1 MRPVFPGCLFFLALG
16 IVLADLRWV
25 PACVAAQVAILL
37 LFVAVGV
44 SCSPVQRVGLAY
56 GVLLAAGILGLDAK
70 LERATGPEWPP
81 FEATLEGQVCHSDR
95 RPGWAAVELCRV
107 SFVDV
112 ARPGTVTR
120 VRLVEGGQG
129 LESGPLR
136 TLALGDVV
144 RVRAQVAPLSER
156 RNPGS
161 RGSRRSLERRGVGAQ
176 GRLSNPLLV
185 VSVERGASTA
195 ILARM
200 ARWIDT
206 LRQKISNR
214 LQGSGAGGELLA
226 ALGVGDQSGLGEEV
240 RDAFRKL
247 GVSHLLAISGL
258 HLYLVA
264 GFAYATTWLI
274 LCRLGPL
281 AAGYDLRR
289 ASLLAAVVIAF
300 GYALLA
306 GWGVPVRRA
315 LVLILALS
323 WGFTAQRV
331 NSGLNILAAAGLGI
345 LVLDPAALFEP
356 GAQLS
361 FGASAGLLISAGRVS
376 QAQNQ
381 QPSPHWGLKLVRS
394 GYELLR
400 VSAVAIASTA
410 PLIVLYGWPQSP
422 FGLIANLFAVPVTAL
437 FLLPLALGGALIAA
451 LPSFWI
457 GADWLAFAATLAN
470 LCMQGVVWLASWLP
484 GSAEVRP
491 PPMGIWVLSCGLAL
505 FSIGQRRA
513 WAQVLGCVLVLAL
526 LIGGGAPVRPSLVG
540 ARLVV
545 LEVGQGDAILVQ
557 GESAAVLVDAGWGEG
572 PRKGLGETAVVPAL
586 FALGVTRLDVVV
598 ATHADADHRGGLEAV
613 LARVP
618 VGELWLPAR
627 GRDDPEFAPLVTQAL
642 ERGTRVVERGAGDA
656 PLRLGDLLVKSIW
669 PPRTGD
675 GLSRN
680 ERSLVIRVEKD
691 EFSVLLTGDIG
702 VKSERLLIESGI
714 DLRSTVLKVGH
725 HGSRGSSSRRFLD
738 AVNPAVAIVSAGCHT
753 RRSLPSQEALARL
766 SSSGAV
772 LWWTGR
778 DGAVVVPMDEPLR
791 VLSWRPKKIR
801 TTCGDTR

>member
-44 SCSPVQRVGLAY
+44 SCSPTQRVGLAY
-56 GVLLAAGILGLDAK
+56 GVFLAAGILGLDAK

-107 SFVDV
+107 AFVDV

-129 LESGPLR
+129 LEGGPLR
-136 TLALGDVV
+136 TLARGDVV

-195 ILARM
+195 ILAKM

-206 LRQKISNR
+206 LRQKIANR
-214 LQGSGAGGELLA
+214 LRGSGAGGELLA

-247 GVSHLLAISGL
+247 GISHLLAISGL

-289 ASLLAAVVIAF
+289 ASLLAAVAIAV

-376 QAQNQ
+376 QAQTQ
-381 QPSPHWGLKLVRS
+381 QPSPRWGLKLVRS

-410 PLIVLYGWPQSP
+410 PLVVLYGWPQSP
-422 FGLIANLFAVPVTAL
+422 FGLIANLLAVPLTAA
-437 FLLPLALGGALIAA
+437 FLLPLSLGGALIAA
-451 LPSFWI
+451 LPSCWI
-457 GADWLAFAATLAN
+457 AAQWLGFAAACAN
-470 LCMQGVVWLASWLP
+470 ICVQSVLSVGSLLP
-484 GSAEVRP
+484 GLAEVRR

-505 FSIGQRRA
+505 LSIWQRRA

-526 LIGGGAPVRPSLVG
+526 LIGGGLVRPSLVG

-572 PRKGLGETAVVPAL
+572 PRKGLGENAVVPAL
-586 FALGVTRLDVVV
+586 FALGVARLDVVV

-618 VGELWLPAR
+618 VGELWLPPR
-627 GRDDPEFAPLVTQAL
+627 GRDDPEFGPLVTQAL
-642 ERGTRVVERGAGDA
+642 QRGTRVVERGAGDS
-656 PLRLGDLLVKSIW
+656 PLRVGDLLVRPIW
-669 PPRTGD
+669 PPREGD

-691 EFSVLLTGDIG
+691 EFSALLTGDIG
-702 VKSERLLIESGI
+702 LKSERLLIESGI

-753 RRSLPSQEALARL
+753 RRSLPSREALARL
-766 SSSGAV
+766 SSSGAA

-778 DGAVVVPMDEPLR
+778 DGAIVVPMDEPLR
-791 VLSWRPKKIR
+791 VWSWEPEKIR

>member
-25 PACVAAQVAILL
+25 PACVAVQVAIFLL
-37 LFVAVGV
+37 LVSIGV
-44 SCSPVQRVGLAY
+44 SCSPTQRVRLAY

-70 LERATGPEWPP
+70 LERATGPEWTP
-81 FEATLEGQVCHSDR
+81 FEATLEGKVCHSDR
-95 RPGWAAVELCRV
+95 RPEWSAVELCRV
-107 SFVDV
+107 AFVDV
-112 ARPGTVTR
+112 PRPAKVTR
-120 VRLVEGGQG
+120 VRLVEGHEG
-129 LESGPLR
+129 LEGGPLR

-176 GRLSNPLLV
+176 GRLSNPLFV

-195 ILARM
+195 VLARM
-200 ARWIDT
+200 ARAIHT
-206 LRQKISNR
+206 LRQTIANR
-214 LQGSGAGGELLA
+214 LRGCGAGGELLA
-226 ALGVGDQSGLGEEV
+226 ALGVGDKTGLDEEV
-240 RDAFRKL
+240 RDAFQRL

-274 LCRLGPL
+274 LCRLGSL

-289 ASLLAAVVIAF
+289 ASLLVAVVIAF

-376 QAQNQ
+376 QARNQ
-381 QPSPHWGLKLVRS
+381 QTSPHWGLKLVRS
-394 GYELLR
+394 GYDLLR

-410 PLIVLYGWPQSP
+410 PLVALYGWPHSP
-422 FGLIANLFAVPVTAL
+422 FGLIANLFAVPLTAV

-457 GADWLAFAATLAN
+457 GADLLAVAAIFAN
-470 LCMQGVVWLASWLP
+470 ICVKGVVWLASLFP
-484 GSAEVRP
+484 ESGEVRP
-491 PPMGIWVLSCGLAL
+491 PPMGVWVLSCGLAL
-505 FSIGQRRA
+505 LSIWQRRA
-513 WAQVLGCVLVLAL
+513 WQQIVGCVLVLAL
-526 LIGGGAPVRPSLVG
+526 LIGGDAPGRPFRVG
-540 ARLVV
+540 ARLVA

-557 GESAAVLVDAGWGEG
+557 GESGAVLVDAGWGEG
-572 PRKGLGETAVVPAL
+572 PRKGLGENAVVPAL
-586 FALGVTRLDVVV
+586 FALGVARLDVVV

-618 VGELWLPAR
+618 VGELWLPSQ
-627 GRDDPEFAPLVTQAL
+627 GLHDPEFAALVTQAL
-642 ERGTRVVERGAGDA
+642 ERGIRVVERGAGDA
-656 PLRLGDLLVKSIW
+656 PLRLGDLLIKPIW
-669 PPRTGD
+669 PPRTGG

-680 ERSLVIRVEKD
+680 ERSLVIRVEKH

-702 VKSERLLIESGI
+702 VKSERLLLESGI
-714 DLRSTVLKVGH
+714 DLQSTVLKVGH
-725 HGSRGSSSRRFLD
+725 HGSRGSSSQGFLD

-753 RRSLPSQEALARL
+753 RRSLPSQEILTRL

-778 DGAVVVPMDEPLR
+778 DGAIVVSMDEPLR
-791 VLSWRPKKIR
+791 VWSWQPEKIR
-801 TTCGDTR
+801 TTCGETR